1 MFLRTEYPAVDK
13 LVAQAQPQPGSVQNF
28 TKHFLKY
35 FLFFSYDEYF
45 FLRIQLLRMKRIV
58 RVLYFLMKYQ
68 YYERARRIY

>member
-1 MFLRTEYPAVDK
+1 MRK
-13 LVAQAQPQPGSVQNF
+13 LNYKRFVNF
-28 TKHFLKY
+28 TKYFLKY